1 MARTNVL
8 TDDLIVK
15 IAYSDKNTVADLV
28 QGILDSNN
36 YKDIVDNESLSK
48 AINYVLSPDNK
59 SVWDFS
65 SAKELQD
72 YLAGLP
78 QDKKISEFEVVSKE
92 VQTES
97 EPVKMESKA
106 LTSEE
111 LEGLL
116 EAWDK
121 ESLKQEGAPQG
132 KRAVEEFIQGQK
144 RLTAQQKEQA
154 LKELWPAIEK
164 AEIKKEVKLIV
175 GEEVGEQIVDKVV
188 EAIVEEKPIG
198 IDTKELGQ
206 QDPQEVREKMEEIEL
221 LKEEVTAERRIEEQI
236 DNLTREVAQRYEN
249 IIGEITIKEQEE
261 LRRSVETEIE
271 KEVRRPWNE
280 TDDESKPIKITKD
293 STGKIT
299 VTVNGEET
307 TPTYENDTKRRGR
320 PINGEKAQEL
330 SILEKEVKD
339 KIAELRKSSS
349 AEELRA
355 IRKSLLE
362 NTATIKQVRMVRPL
376 ILTKPEYEEMRET
389 MVKNGFTERQ
399 VTEVAQE
406 AKVVTRSIRGG
417 LKNVAKL
424 PEKLA
429 ELDARFGGKVK
440 AVSQLS
446 KTANQLSGQFQSI
459 GAVQKIAGIQA
470 RINALNPLR
479 LVGKMVPGMEKFA
492 ASFGT
497 QTTAEMAA
505 AVASQIAAHGLKEG
519 TMIAL
524 KSILATGKVATA
536 TAAKAGATAAATTAA
551 GAAGSTAAVTA
562 AGAASAVPVIGW
574 VVALVIIAAQALMWA
589 GGKIVKAG
597 KAAIDGFLK
606 KMNWDLGELG
616 LKDKFGGL
624 VGGGM
629 ELAVYGIGALF
640 AFFAFMQARL
650 ILTGAAVAVIVFG
663 LSMVAGSSS
672 LTLNQILPWVAN
684 RYVGGGYC
692 IYIGPEEEVVP
703 GGDINCD
710 TTVPDQTGTNVD
722 KQNFISVAERWR
734 TGGGKNAELC
744 FNDVV
749 KKAKEAG
756 KNPDYALWAWLH
768 ESGASNYDGFSVEL
782 ADFGITYEP
791 YEDFNAQIE
800 AFLKLDPASGCPA
813 LAQQDYWLAFSTN
826 YLSGRCDPD
835 EVVDGTTGRAYVEEL
850 RSTWGWISSAPL
862 PETIDFDGGGGS
874 GSGSGGSGG
883 SGSGSGAELV
893 VVVDDGE
900 RYLCEVMAESTGEIV
915 GDVPLPPLDP
925 KTIPDGCPD
934 GLPLIGD
941 AKSILTNITQGPSCA
956 KYSHKSM
963 AQAVDFGVVGTIIAT
978 HNGVAR
984 AGSNAIYGYYV
995 DVTGKCNGTVF
1006 STRYA
1011 HMPSPPDW
1019 TIKEVKSGD
1028 AIGTVNNTGSST
1040 GNHLHYDIRGGSLPI
1055 SISDSLM
1062 QKFKLTKNLT
1072 GCCDRISCNPYTK

>member
-1 MARTNVL
+1 MARTNITAKEIYLIGDVL
-8 TDDLIVK
+8 AILRDPTTDFENNLELQKVCQDILGKDWDDLKKEGREAIISRLQEIEPEIKAEEKVE
-15 IAYSDKNTVADLV
+15 IA
-28 QGILDSNN
+28 LDE
-36 YKDIVDNESLSK
+36 I
-48 AINYVLSPDNK
+48 
-59 SVWDFS
+59 
-65 SAKELQD
+65 
-72 YLAGLP
+72 
-78 QDKKISEFEVVSKE
+78 
-92 VQTES
+92 
-97 EPVKMESKA
+97 KMESKA

-111 LEGLL
+111 LESLL

-121 ESLKQEGAPQG
+121 ESLKQDGAPRG
-132 KRAVEEFIQGQK
+132 KKAVEDFIQGQK

-154 LKELWPAIEK
+154 VKELWPVIEK
-164 AEIKKEVKLIV
+164 VEIKKEVKLIV
-175 GEEVGEQIVDKVV
+175 GKEADEQVVDKVV
-188 EAIVEEKPIG
+188 EAIVEEKPIEIRG
-198 IDTKELGQ
+198 EELGQ
-206 QDPQEVREKMEEIEL
+206 KKSKEEAQEIREEVEL
-221 LKEEVTAERRIEEQI
+221 LKKEVADQRRVEEQV
-236 DNLTREVAQRYEN
+236 DTLVRETTARYRE
-249 IIGEITIKEQEE
+249 IIGEVTETEQTE
-261 LRRSVETEIE
+261 LKRSVRREIE
-271 KEVRRPWNE
+271 DEVARPWNE
-280 TDDESKPIKITKD
+280 ADDNKNPIKITED

-299 VTVNGEET
+299 VTVNDEEA
-307 TPTYENDTKRRGR
+307 TPIYENKATRKGR
-320 PINGEKAQEL
+320 PISQEKVQKL
-330 SILEKEVKD
+330 SILEKAVKNE
-339 KIAELRKSSS
+339 ISELRNSSS
-349 AEELRA
+349 AKELRE
-355 IRKSLLE
+355 IRGEMLRHGANLGE
-362 NTATIKQVRMVRPL
+362 VRIVREL
-376 ILTKPEYEEMRET
+376 VVTKRDHEEMRGT

-406 AKVVTRSIRGG
+406 AKMVTRSIKGG
-417 LKNVAKL
+417 LRNVAKL
-424 PEKLA
+424 PGKLA
-429 ELDARFGGKVK
+429 ELDASLGGKVK

-446 KTANQLSGQFQSI
+446 KTANQLGGQFQSI

-505 AVASQIAAHGLKEG
+505 AMASQIATHGLKEG

-551 GAAGSTAAVTA
+551 GSTAAVTA
-562 AGAASAVPVIGW
+562 AGAASAVPVVGW

-589 GGKIVKAG
+589 GGKIIKVG

-672 LTLNQILPWVAN
+672 ITLNQILPWVAN

-782 ADFGITYEP
+782 ADFGIIYEP

-800 AFLKLDPASGCPA
+800 EFLKLDPASGCPA

-862 PETIDFDGGGGS
+862 PDSINFDGGS
-874 GSGSGGSGG
+874 GNEGSGG
-883 SGSGSGAELV
+883 SGSESGPDLV
-893 VVVDDGE
+893 VVVDDGD

-963 AQAVDFGVVGTIIAT
+963 ANAVDFGYTGTIVAT
-978 HNGVAR
+978 HNGIAR

-1019 TIKEVKSGD
+1019 TTKEVKAGD